1 MPEHPPL
8 TKEERER
15 IIAAVRN
22 KGPHDAYTWF
32 DRDLLRY
39 EETVKERERRIAAL
53 EAEVDAL
60 ESRLACAE
68 EDAAFCNAKRN
79 ETEAKIARLRELAE
93 ASRDFAEKRQRYLD
107 TLGTNDHA
115 GKTEAYALWSEATDA
130 LCYAALR
137 VAKGE

>member
-53 EAEVDAL
+53 GAE
-60 ESRLACAE
+60 
-68 EDAAFCNAKRN
+68 N
-79 ETEAKIARLRELAE
+79 ARLRELAE

-115 GKTEAYALWSEATDA
+115 GKTEAYALWGEATDA